1 MLGEATIK
9 KLISNSNAVEEAL
22 LILNKL
28 EVNHDINFILDFYEK
43 GLKLYKDNWV
53 YADINTALIGLSKV
67 MKVENYMEIGVRR
80 GDHFVC

>member
-28 EVNHDINFILDFYEK
+28 EVNHDINFILDFYR
-43 GLKLYKDNWV
+43 KD
-53 YADINTALIGLSKV
+53 
-67 MKVENYMEIGVRR
+67 
-80 GDHFVC
+80 